1 MRTIFR
7 SSAIPALLTSALLA
21 VSSAHAVD
29 REWTVCNRTSE
40 TVSVAI
46 ARGAANGYVSEG
58 WWKIGACG
66 CKTVLSGDVPVTG
79 AFLRGVS
86 SSGRV
91 FAGET
96 LMCVRRGGPFTLAN
110 AESER
115 HCRGGDRCFETFGFH
130 SLKKPRFT
138 TNLTGAGGGRC
149 ID

>member
-1 MRTIFR
+1 MRITSR

-29 REWTVCNRTSE
+29 REWTVCNRTGE
-40 TVSVAI
+40 TVRVAI

-66 CKTVLSGDVPVTG
+66 CAVVLSGNVPVTG

-86 SSGRV
+86 ASGRV
-91 FAGET
+91 FAGES
-96 LMCVRRGGPFTLAN
+96 LMCVKRRGPFELAH

-115 HCRGGDRCFETFGFH
+115 QCRGGDRSFENFGLH
-130 SLKKPRFT
+130 SLNKPRFT
-138 TNLTGAGGGRC
+138 TNLTGSGGARC